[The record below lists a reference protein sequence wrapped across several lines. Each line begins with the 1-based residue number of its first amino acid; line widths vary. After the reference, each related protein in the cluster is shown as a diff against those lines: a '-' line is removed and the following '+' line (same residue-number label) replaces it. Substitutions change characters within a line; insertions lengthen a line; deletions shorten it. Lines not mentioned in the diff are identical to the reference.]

1 MIPVLYESTETT
13 FASNGL
19 GGLPDALSCRITEQR
34 NGMYELEMVYPVTG
48 LHYADLAI
56 GRIIYAPH
64 DDTKVRE
71 PFDIYRITKEINGKV
86 TVNGRHISYRLA
98 KIPVAPFDAGSC
110 AAAMV
115 GLEQNAAVA
124 SPFTFWTD
132 KAVTAPFRVVAPQA
146 TRSLLAGSEGSIL
159 DVYGTGEYEFH
170 NFEVKLHLHR
180 GADAGIVIRYGKN
193 LTDITDE
200 TDATESYTGVYPYW
214 EKEGEYVELPEKVVY
229 ADVHDDRVI
238 PFDTSEHFEDAPTEE
253 ELRTYAQNY
262 IDGHSGKVSN
272 SIKISFV
279 QLWQTE
285 EYKNVAALE
294 RVRLCDT
301 VTVEHPILGIS
312 TKTQV
317 VEVVYDALR
326 ERYESMTLNE
336 ATATMNDVIEAEIG
350 TETQTLAQKSFVS
363 SAIAA
368 ATLLIQGGLGG
379 HVVVHN
385 NEDGYPSEIL
395 IMDTDNIDSAT
406 NVIRMNMNGIAFSDH
421 GYNPPPPY
429 TYKTAWTIDGH
440 FYADFIDTGS
450 LTANIIKAGLLT
462 DKLGKFML
470 NLETGE
476 FSFNATGATVGGN
489 AIATTPEV
497 NGKLKTLSDA
507 LSSGVA
513 ANQTA
518 INAIMQWITFDP
530 QNGLRIGSD
539 QTGYSVQIK
548 DSEIGFYGG
557 GTRMAYIS
565 NQMLFIQ
572 DIQVQKSLQFGISTP
587 EWAFVPRANG
597 NLSFRYIGA

>member
-19 GGLPDALSCRITEQR
+19 GGLPDALSCRVTEQR
-34 NGMYELEMVYPVTG
+34 NGMYELEMVYPVAG

-71 PFDIYRITKEINGKV
+71 PFDVYRITKEINGKV
-86 TVNGRHISYRLA
+86 TVNARHVSYRLA
-98 KIPVAPFDAGSC
+98 KIPVSPFSAGSC
-110 AAAMV
+110 TAAML
-115 GLEQNAAVA
+115 GLEQHAAVA

-180 GADAGIVIRYGKN
+180 GADTGIVIRYGKN
-193 LTDITDE
+193 LTDISDE
-200 TDATESYTGVYPYW
+200 TDNADAFTGVYPYW
-214 EKEGEYVELPEKVVY
+214 QSEETLVELPEKVVY
-229 ADVHDDRVI
+229 ASVHDNRVV
-238 PFDTSEHFEDAPTEE
+238 PFDTSDHFDAEPTEE
-253 ELRTYAQNY
+253 ELRTYAQAY
-262 IDGHSGKVSN
+262 IDSHAGRVSN

-301 VTVEHPILGIS
+301 VTVEHPVLGIF
-312 TKTQV
+312 TKTQI

-336 ATATMNDVIEAEIG
+336 ATATMNDVIDTEIG
-350 TETQTLAQKSFVS
+350 VATQSLAQKSFVS

-368 ATLLIQGGLGG
+368 ATLLIEGGLGG
-379 HVVVHN
+379 HVILN
-385 NEDGYPSEIL
+385 TNADGYPDEIL
-395 IMDTDNIDSAT
+395 IMDTDDRNTAT
-406 NVIRMNMNGIAFSDH
+406 NVIRMNMAGIGFSDN
-421 GYNPPPPY
+421 GYNPPGGF
-429 TYKTAWTIDGH
+429 KTAWTLDGH
-440 FYADFIDTGS
+440 FVADWIDTGT
-450 LTANIIKAGLLT
+450 LTANLMKVGVLT
-462 DKLGKFML
+462 DQFGRFFLDL
-470 NLETGE
+470 DTGE
-476 FSFNATGATVGGN
+476 FRFNASGATVGGQDV
-489 AIATTPEV
+489 ATTPDV
-497 NGKLKTLSDA
+497 NEKLQTLSDA
-507 LSSGVA
+507 LGSGVA
-513 ANQTA
+513 ANETA
-518 INAIMQWITFDP
+518 INEILQWITFDT

-539 QTGYSVQIK
+539 DTGYSVQIK

-565 NQMLFIQ
+565 NQMLFIE
-572 DIQVQKSLQFGISTP
+572 DIQVQKSLQFGIDNP
-587 EWAFVPRANG
+587 EWAFVPRNNG